1 MKTGFNRADR
11 NSSRVEDLRKLERGG
26 KKASDTPN
34 LEKKKKNISKSRRVM
49 KFLAR

>member
-26 KKASDTPN
+26 KKAS
-34 LEKKKKNISKSRRVM
+34 EFRFKRKKKNVSKSRRVM